1 MPLTLHPAFK
11 KNGTV
16 SLADGNWSYNGE
28 KTNAAATSGTYTVNG
43 SKVTVS
49 WIASGMDLSET
60 FTLTKDGSIST
71 WVSEESGAS
80 PFLVM
85 LFGITDTQ
93 VTFSYTE

>member
-1 MPLTLHPAFK
+1 
-11 KNGTV
+11 
-16 SLADGNWSYNGE
+16 
-28 KTNAAATSGTYTVNG
+28 
-43 SKVTVS
+43 
-49 WIASGMDLSET
+49 MDLSET

-71 WVSEESGAS
+71 WVTEESGAS